1 MLSRT
6 GDSAGVVK
14 LLASG
19 LVDPDEPLPSCTAL
33 YWAARL
39 GHSAVVDALLDA
51 GADVDAPSSTY
62 EEKRRSSNR
71 SSSSSMRSGHHRRH
85 RRWRPWRRRR
95 V

>member
-51 GADVDAPSSTY
+51 DLIRPGPSTL
-62 EEKRRSSNR
+62 RREMKLFIS
-71 SSSSSMRSGHHRRH
+71 
-85 RRWRPWRRRR
+85 
-95 V
+95 